1 VVKLF
6 FALRILLQGLFSWSY
21 FVYFGILLIV
31 LEGAQILFRYIPA
44 AIFGFKNYSSQQ
56 QIFYWLC
63 LLLFSIVHILVDIK
77 IDQLIVFRHIL
88 RPSKI
93 VSQRIFKHLL
103 GLDLE
108 WLLSR
113 SSGGTASAI
122 PKGISKMIELLM
134 TLSWEFIPSLFQLVL
149 SLIPLGLYTPV
160 VVIPLLI
167 SITAYILLT
176 LWSGKLT
183 MSYREEMNKLEEKSN
198 AWMVQ
203 MLQGLSDILYS
214 GNPEYF
220 STHFCDIHDK
230 IYAIDTKI
238 VNILISYIGRAR
250 LYLAKFS
257 ELFILF
263 LLFKEYEANR
273 IALEI
278 FLGNATVVLTLF
290 SVVHR
295 VSRIFDEVFKTSEAI
310 VALAELLSAESKI
323 IEGDNTD
330 IPQGDIFVRHLN
342 FGYTPDK
349 MIFENLSLRIK
360 KGEIAAFVGESGSG
374 KSTLLKL
381 LLRQYDL
388 QGGQVLIGDASIT
401 EYKNRSLQYHY
412 VYVPQKPYIFGQ
424 SVRENVLMGNLCSI
438 ESLGYDIK
446 KICGILNIPNFESV
460 QVDDLVWLALE
471 KVGLKSL
478 FENLDQ
484 EIGERGVALSGGQSQ
499 RLAMAR
505 ALIKSWVMLAKGLI
519 PTILLDEPTSALDVL
534 SEEDVMEGI
543 NYLHLLGCTV
553 IIIAHRLSTIQN
565 ADTIFVF
572 SKGRLVEQ
580 GNDKELLEKKGMYY
594 NMVNPKVHSEESY

>member
-1 VVKLF
+1 
-6 FALRILLQGLFSWSY
+6 
-21 FVYFGILLIV
+21 VYFGILLV
-31 LEGAQILFRYIPA
+31 ALEGSQILFRYIPA
-44 AIFGFKNYSSQQ
+44 AIFGFKNYSIHQQ
-56 QIFYWLC
+56 TIYWFC
-63 LLLFSIVHILVDIK
+63 LLIFSVIHISVDIK

-122 PKGISKMIELLM
+122 PKGISKMIELLI

-149 SLIPLGLYTPV
+149 SIIPLGLYTPV
-160 VVIPLLI
+160 VVLPLLF
-167 SITAYILLT
+167 SIAVYIFLT
-176 LWSGKLT
+176 LWSGALT
-183 MSYREEMNKLEEKSN
+183 KAYREEMDKLEQKSN

-214 GNPEYF
+214 GNPDYF
-220 STHFCDIHDK
+220 ANHFCNIHDK
-230 IYAIDTKI
+230 IYSIDTKI
-238 VNILISYIGRAR
+238 VNILILYIGRAR

-263 LLFKEYEANR
+263 LLFKEYESGR
-273 IALEI
+273 IVLEI

-310 VALAELLSAESKI
+310 LALAELLSAESKI
-323 IEGDNTD
+323 IEGDIAD
-330 IPQGDIFVRHLN
+330 IPKGDISIKNLK

-349 MIFENLSLRIK
+349 LIFDDLSLLIP
-360 KGEIAAFVGESGSG
+360 KGMIVAFVGESGSG

-381 LLRQYDL
+381 LLRLYDL
-388 QGGQVLIGDASIT
+388 QGGQVLIGDNSIT
-401 EYKNRSLQYHY
+401 EYKARSLQYHY

-424 SVRENVLMGNLCSI
+424 SVRENVLMGNLSEANLEKTVRQICSI
-438 ESLGYDIK
+438 LLIV
-446 KICGILNIPNFESV
+446 NPQSV

-471 KVGLKSL
+471 KVGLNTL

-505 ALIKSWVMLAKGLI
+505 ALIKSWVMLAEGLI
-519 PTILLDEPTSALDVL
+519 PTILLDEPTSALDGW
-534 SEEDVMEGI
+534 SEEVVMAGI
-543 NYLHLLGCTV
+543 NFLHRLGCTV

-572 SKGRLVEQ
+572 SKGKLVEQ
-580 GNDKELLEKKGMYY
+580 GKHETLLEMNGVYY
-594 NMVNPKVHSEESY
+594 NMVNPKIQTETSY

>member
-1 VVKLF
+1 MVKLF

-21 FVYFGILLIV
+21 FVYFGILLVI

-44 AIFGFKNYSSQQ
+44 AIIGFKNYSSQQ
-56 QIFYWLC
+56 QIFYWFC
-63 LLLFSIVHILVDIK
+63 LLIFSVIHISVDIK

-88 RPSKI
+88 RPSKV

-103 GLDLE
+103 DLDLE
-108 WLLSR
+108 QLLLR

-149 SLIPLGLYTPV
+149 SIIPLGIYTPV
-160 VVIPLLI
+160 VVLPLLL

-220 STHFCDIHDK
+220 ANHFCNIHDK

-238 VNILISYIGRAR
+238 VNILILYIGRAR

-263 LLFKEYEANR
+263 LLFKEYESGR
-273 IALEI
+273 IVLEI

-310 VALAELLSAESKI
+310 LALAELLSVESKI
-323 IEGDNTD
+323 IEGDIND
-330 IPQGDIFVRHLN
+330 IPQGDISIQNLK
-342 FGYTPDK
+342 FGYTPDN
-349 MIFENLSLRIK
+349 MIFEDLSLLIP

-388 QGGQVLIGDASIT
+388 QGGQVLIGDTRIT
-401 EYKNRSLQYHY
+401 EYKTRSLQYHY

-424 SVRENVLMGNLCSI
+424 SVRENVLMGNLCSSQ
-438 ESLGYDIK
+438 SLGYDIK
-446 KICGILNIPNFESV
+446 EICGILNIPNFESV

-471 KVGLKSL
+471 KVGLNTL

-484 EIGERGVALSGGQSQ
+484 EIGERGVALSGGQAQ

-505 ALIKSWVMLAKGLI
+505 ALIKSWAMLAQGLI
-519 PTILLDEPTSALDVL
+519 PTILLDEPTSALDGN
-534 SEEDVMEGI
+534 SELIVMAGI
-543 NYLHLLGCTV
+543 NYLHVLGCTV

-565 ADTIFVF
+565 AATIFVF
-572 SKGRLVEQ
+572 SKGKLVEQ
-580 GNDKELLEKKGMYY
+580 GNDKELLQKKGMYY
-594 NMVNPKVHSEESY
+594 SMVNPKIHSEESY